1 MPPLYDESDS
11 NSPTSSMIQLF
22 NNILSSSIAMCN
34 DNNVI
39 GTSNLCN
46 NIKGEGEDYQ
56 PSTTT
61 NKETISTA
69 AAIKKLEIVRARRK
83 ASLLSS
89 SGTTTASSNDPR
101 RPPLNPKTK
110 SKKSYRNRRK
120 KVGLSVD
127 TSLTSSDGHSI
138 PKAER
143 QDAPP
148 LISCS
153 RNIELRRKS
162 LGEQHFFRPV
172 SFEEDSVG
180 AKQ

>member
-1 MPPLYDESDS
+1 MPPLHNDESDS
-11 NSPTSSMIQLF
+11 HSPTSSMSQLF
-22 NNILSSSIAMCN
+22 NNILSSSITMCN
-34 DNNVI
+34 DNVI
-39 GTSNLCN
+39 GTSSLC
-46 NIKGEGEDYQ
+46 NIKGGEDYHQ
-56 PSTTT
+56 SPTTT

-69 AAIKKLEIVRARRK
+69 AAIRKLEVVRARRK

-89 SGTTTASSNDPR
+89 SGTTAASSNDPR
-101 RPPLNPKTK
+101 RPPLSPKK
-110 SKKSYRNRRK
+110 SKLHRNRRK

-127 TSLTSSDGHSI
+127 TSISTSDVDSI

-143 QDAPP
+143 HDAPP

-162 LGEQHFFRPV
+162 LGERHFFRPV

>member
-1 MPPLYDESDS
+1 
-11 NSPTSSMIQLF
+11 
-22 NNILSSSIAMCN
+22 MCN
-34 DNNVI
+34 DNVI
-39 GTSNLCN
+39 GTSSLCN
-46 NIKGEGEDYQ
+46 IKEDYQ

-89 SGTTTASSNDPR
+89 GTTTASSNDPR

-110 SKKSYRNRRK
+110 SKSNRNRRK
-120 KVGLSVD
+120 KVGLSVN
-127 TSLTSSDGHSI
+127 TSLPTSDVHTI

-143 QDAPP
+143 KDAPP
-148 LISCS
+148 LMRIS
-153 RNIELRRKS
+153 RDVELRRKS
-162 LGEQHFFRPV
+162 LGERHFFRPV

>member
-1 MPPLYDESDS
+1 
-11 NSPTSSMIQLF
+11 
-22 NNILSSSIAMCN
+22 MCN

-39 GTSNLCN
+39 GTTNLCN
-46 NIKGEGEDYQ
+46 NIKGGGEEYQ

-83 ASLLSS
+83 ASLLS
-89 SGTTTASSNDPR
+89 GTTTSSSNDPR

-110 SKKSYRNRRK
+110 SKSNRNRRK
-120 KVGLSVD
+120 KAGLSVD
-127 TSLTSSDGHSI
+127 TSLTSSDVHSI

-153 RNIELRRKS
+153 RNVELRRKS
-162 LGEQHFFRPV
+162 LGERHFFRPV
-172 SFEEDSVG
+172 SFEENSVG

>member
-1 MPPLYDESDS
+1 
-11 NSPTSSMIQLF
+11 
-22 NNILSSSIAMCN
+22 MCN
-34 DNNVI
+34 DNVI
-39 GTSNLCN
+39 GTSSLCN
-46 NIKGEGEDYQ
+46 IKEDYQ
-56 PSTTT
+56 PSTKT

-83 ASLLSS
+83 ASLLS
-89 SGTTTASSNDPR
+89 GTTTSSSNDPR
-101 RPPLNPKTK
+101 RPPLNPKK
-110 SKKSYRNRRK
+110 SKSNRNRRK

-127 TSLTSSDGHSI
+127 TSISTSDVHSVPV

-153 RNIELRRKS
+153 RVIELRRKS
-162 LGEQHFFRPV
+162 LGERHFFRPV

>member
-1 MPPLYDESDS
+1 MS
-11 NSPTSSMIQLF
+11 QLF
-22 NNILSSSIAMCN
+22 NNILSSSITMCN
-34 DNNVI
+34 DNVI

-46 NIKGEGEDYQ
+46 IKEDYHQ
-56 PSTTT
+56 SSTTT

-110 SKKSYRNRRK
+110 SKSNRNRRK

-127 TSLTSSDGHSI
+127 TSLATSNVLSV

-162 LGEQHFFRPV
+162 LGDKHFFRPV

-180 AKQ
+180 ARQ

>member
-1 MPPLYDESDS
+1 MPPLHDESDS
-11 NSPTSSMIQLF
+11 HSPTSSMSQLF
-22 NNILSSSIAMCN
+22 NNILSSSITMCN
-34 DNNVI
+34 DNVI
-39 GTSNLCN
+39 GTSSLCN
-46 NIKGEGEDYQ
+46 IKEEYQ

-110 SKKSYRNRRK
+110 SKSNRNRRK
-120 KVGLSVD
+120 KAGLSVD
-127 TSLTSSDGHSI
+127 TSLPTSGVHSV
-138 PKAER
+138 PKPER

-153 RNIELRRKS
+153 RIVELRRKS
-162 LGEQHFFRPV
+162 LGDKHFFRPV

-180 AKQ
+180 KQ

>member
-1 MPPLYDESDS
+1 MS
-11 NSPTSSMIQLF
+11 QLF
-22 NNILSSSIAMCN
+22 NNILSSSITMCN
-34 DNNVI
+34 DNVI
-39 GTSNLCN
+39 GTSSLC
-46 NIKGEGEDYQ
+46 NIKGGENYQ
-56 PSTTT
+56 QSSTTT
-61 NKETISTA
+61 DKETISTA
-69 AAIKKLEIVRARRK
+69 AAIRKLEIVRARRK

-101 RPPLNPKTK
+101 RPPLSPKK
-110 SKKSYRNRRK
+110 SKSYRNRRK

-127 TSLTSSDGHSI
+127 TSLPTASDVHSI

-143 QDAPP
+143 QDAPL

-153 RNIELRRKS
+153 KNIELRRKS
-162 LGEQHFFRPV
+162 LGERHFFRPV

>member
-1 MPPLYDESDS
+1 
-11 NSPTSSMIQLF
+11 
-22 NNILSSSIAMCN
+22 MCN
-34 DNNVI
+34 DNVI
-39 GTSNLCN
+39 GTSSLC
-46 NIKGEGEDYQ
+46 NIKGGEDYHQ
-56 PSTTT
+56 SPTTT

-101 RPPLNPKTK
+101 RPPLSPKK
-110 SKKSYRNRRK
+110 SKSHRNRRK

-127 TSLTSSDGHSI
+127 TSISTSDVHST
-138 PKAER
+138 PTPE
-143 QDAPP
+143 QHDAPP
-148 LISCS
+148 LISNS
-153 RNIELRRKS
+153 RNVELRRKS
-162 LGEQHFFRPV
+162 LGERHFFRPV